1 MNNQGYEWLNQEY
14 PGLKIGEGE
23 VSGEIEFVASYD
35 EERGQFTLFS
45 QAPSGTHPGIVLS
58 GSFKI
63 RIRGGIDPA
72 VQKLPFL
79 YVEDVDH
86 SPDRHF
92 NQADFSACVCSPLE
106 TDEFLAPYF
115 DFRRYLEELV
125 IPFLYGQLFF
135 DIYGRWPWPDYAHG
149 ATGLL
154 ESYFRNNSNKT
165 TECINALSQDKSWS
179 KIRAALIRDNE
190 LKGHMPCFC
199 SKADHIRRCHPDA
212 WRGLRKLHN
221 DMKTT
226 KANLP

>member
-1 MNNQGYEWLNQEY
+1 MTKQGYDWLEQEY
-14 PGLKIGEGE
+14 PDLNISEGE
-23 VSGEIEFVASYD
+23 VSGQVEFVGAYD
-35 EERGQFTLFS
+35 EGSGQFTICS
-45 QAPSGTHPGIVLS
+45 QAPSVTRPGVVLS

-63 RIRGGIDPA
+63 RIRGSIDPS
-72 VQKLPFL
+72 VQQLPFL

-86 SPDRHF
+86 TADRHF
-92 NQADFSACVCSPLE
+92 NQTDFSACVCSPLE
-106 TDEFLAPYF
+106 TDEFLTPYF

-135 DIYGRWPWPDYAHG
+135 NIYARWPWPDYAHG

-165 TECINALSQDKSWS
+165 TECIHALSQDQSWS
-179 KIRAALIRDNE
+179 KIRLALIRDKE

-221 DMKTT
+221 DIKSM